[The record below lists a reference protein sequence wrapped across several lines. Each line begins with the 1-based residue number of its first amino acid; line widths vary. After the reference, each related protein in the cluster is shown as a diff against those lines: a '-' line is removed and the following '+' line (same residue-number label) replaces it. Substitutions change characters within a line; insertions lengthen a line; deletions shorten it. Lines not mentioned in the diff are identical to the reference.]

1 MTRRPRQQ
9 EPVRSQDPSPCRTD
23 PSRPGWPVRGRHCA
37 PARYNGPYDE
47 LRGEGKNLTSLVAW
61 EHARAI
67 RDLPGHGVR
76 AQYAVTGK
84 SADERYLPER
94 LRTDTR
100 RDNMRLEH
108 RTKAESDVAVAA
120 ASILARDRFVGWLEQ
135 ASEAL
140 GTTLPKGAG
149 PQVITTGRALVAAH
163 GPGIL
168 REYAKVSFKTTRAVL
183 KSPP

>member
-1 MTRRPRQQ
+1 MRA
-9 EPVRSQDPSPCRTD
+9 E
-23 PSRPGWPVRGRHCA
+23 CA
-37 PARYNGPYDE
+37 VID
-47 LRGEGKNLTSLVAW
+47 KF
-61 EHARAI
+61 
-67 RDLPGHGVR
+67 
-76 AQYAVTGK
+76 
-84 SADERYLPER
+84 ADERYLHLR
-94 LRTDTR
+94 LGKDPR
-100 RDNMRLEH
+100 RGDMRLEH
-108 RTKAESDVAVAA
+108 RTKAECDVAVAA
-120 ASILARDRFVGWLEQ
+120 ASILARDRFVGWLDQ